1 LFANE
6 FAVNAVKRVLGRLVR
21 LEAVRLEAV
30 RLEAVSN
37 TGKSKMAFVVLV
49 NFIVFSCAGFAAFL
63 G

>member
-1 LFANE
+1 M
-6 FAVNAVKRVLGRLVR
+6 KRVLGRLVR